1 MKSALVTWILLVL
14 AHSLQT
20 VEKAKATAGDTHA
33 DFLSLC
39 HVYQA
44 ALVMAAVQPKM
55 PAIGTTLTDLENY
68 NMTAAAPEWQTIFD
82 KTGSDAGWEGYIK
95 RNSGV
100 ESKYNW
106 AEQWPAWEN
115 ARKQTKNPNAGWP
128 KQNPRA
134 TKIKELQ
141 ALRGFVNETA
151 NYAKQLASI
160 ATSPP
165 ATDNKPITAAIKD
178 LVQEALCGPVATPK
192 AGELDCNEPGTGKD
206 KERDCTADNSGKG
219 VLTNLVCLCFAQ
231 TGDQCTGTAVTGFT
245 AAATAFV
252 GNTLADTK
260 SACGPI
266 NNKVDPATALTAALG
281 AFSARLGNKKTDG
294 THKMVLGP
302 TLSTDCTKTNSNCVD
317 YTQRINGNN
326 KGVTAIEWYQK
337 LQEAL
342 KLHADL
348 RKKESAAE
356 NAALQLLGL
365 KAALER
371 ELERPF
377 PVAVAPAT
385 SEDAEQQNKKITE
398 TDCTNLKTNA
408 TCAAANCKWHSTTE
422 VKGEHCKP
430 KEPKG
435 QTDTAAGTG
444 EGAAGTTANTTG
456 SNSFVINKSPL
467 LLAFLLF

>member
-165 ATDNKPITAAIKD
+165 ATDNKPITAAIKE
-178 LVQEALCGPVATPK
+178 LVQEALCGPVAAQK
-192 AGELDCNEPGTGKD
+192 DGEVDCNEPGVSKN
-206 KERDCTADNSGKG
+206 KETVCSTANSGKG
-219 VLTNLVCLCFAQ
+219 ILTDLVCLCFAQ
-231 TGDQCTGTAVTGFT
+231 TGDQCTGTAVEQLT
-245 AAATAFV
+245 A
-252 GNTLADTK
+252 GNPNFKADTLGAAK
-260 SACGPI
+260 SECGPI
-266 NNKVDPATALTAALG
+266 DNKVDPAAALTAALG
-281 AFSARLGNKKTDG
+281 AFSARLGNSKTDG

-302 TLSTDCTKTNSNCVD
+302 TLNTDCTKTNSNCVD

-356 NAALQLLGL
+356 NAALKLLGL

-371 ELERPF
+371 ELERPL
-377 PVAVAPAT
+377 PVAVATAT
-385 SEDAEQQNKKITE
+385 SKDAEQQNKKITE

-408 TCAAANCKWHSTTE
+408 TCTANNCKWTSTTE

-430 KEPKG
+430 KDGEAQKT
-435 QTDTAAGTG
+435 QGT
-444 EGAAGTTANTTG
+444 GTTAGATTDKCG
-456 SNSFVINKSPL
+456 ATENCE
-467 LLAFLLF
+467 

>member
-1 MKSALVTWILLVL
+1 MKSALATWILLVL

-44 ALVMAAVQPKM
+44 ALVMEAVQPKM
-55 PAIGTTLTDLENY
+55 PAIGTNLSDLENY
-68 NMTAAAPEWQTIFD
+68 NMTAAAPEWQKIFD

-151 NYAKQLASI
+151 NYAQTLAAI

-165 ATDNKPITAAIKD
+165 TTDNKPIAAAIKD

-219 VLTNLVCLCFAQ
+219 VLTNLVCLCFAA
-231 TGDQCTGTAVTGFT
+231 TGNQCTGSAVAGFSASNT
-245 AAATAFV
+245 KFKKDTLQAMRRECDPIDATA
-252 GNTLADTK
+252 
-260 SACGPI
+260 
-266 NNKVDPATALTAALG
+266 DPATALTRWCWARRYKPTTLRRTACVYYTVRIS
-281 AFSARLGNKKTDG
+281 SA
-294 THKMVLGP
+294 
-302 TLSTDCTKTNSNCVD
+302 
-317 YTQRINGNN
+317 N
-326 KGVTAIEWYQK
+326 KGVTTIERYQK
-337 LQEAL
+337 LQQAL

-348 RKKESAAE
+348 RTKESVAE
-356 NAALQLLGL
+356 KATQQLLGL

-371 ELERPF
+371 ELARPL
-377 PVAVAPAT
+377 PQPLGTAT
-385 SEDAEQQNKKITE
+385 SKDAWQQNKKKPNRNAPTSKQTQHTQQITVNGMGKNKKE
-398 TDCTNLKTNA
+398 GDFCKT
-408 TCAAANCKWHSTTE
+408 KE
-422 VKGEHCKP
+422 GEEQKP
-430 KEPKG
+430 KGKKGIAGGQRMPKVKSAPK
-435 QTDTAAGTG
+435 DKLKVIVKM
-444 EGAAGTTANTTG
+444 GANGIEKSAN
-456 SNSFVINKSPL
+456 L
-467 LLAFLLF
+467 LVFL